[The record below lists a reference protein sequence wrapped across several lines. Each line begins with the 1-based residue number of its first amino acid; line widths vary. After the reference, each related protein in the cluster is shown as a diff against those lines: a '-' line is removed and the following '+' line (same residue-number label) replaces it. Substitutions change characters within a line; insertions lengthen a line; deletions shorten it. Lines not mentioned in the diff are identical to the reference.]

1 MSGFDKQKWD
11 AKKSGIVEEGNWWK
25 FAGGKDVEGGDLGKR
40 LVETGGRELV
50 EVGLC
55 SFLLEVGGV
64 LGGWWGEWWGK
75 RGWGKRGNGMGIR
88 ALTFWQASPRDSIWG
103 IGFAAENAEEMR
115 AEWGENLLGK
125 ALMRVRERL
134 REEGEGKGNGNGEG
148 L

>member
-1 MSGFDKQKWD
+1 LRLVFLVFWHGWL
-11 AKKSGIVEEGNWWK
+11 GC
-25 FAGGKDVEGGDLGKR
+25 EGG
-40 LVETGGRELV
+40 GG
-50 EVGLC
+50 
-55 SFLLEVGGV
+55 GG
-64 LGGWWGEWWGK
+64 GEW
-75 RGWGKRGNGMGIR
+75 GNGGGTG